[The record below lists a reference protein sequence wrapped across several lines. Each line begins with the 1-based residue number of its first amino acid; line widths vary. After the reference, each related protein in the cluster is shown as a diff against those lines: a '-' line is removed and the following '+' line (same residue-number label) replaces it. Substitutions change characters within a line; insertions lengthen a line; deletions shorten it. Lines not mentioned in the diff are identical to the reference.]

1 MTTPS
6 LSISHAGFHV
16 FDMEK
21 MVKFFTEVYGL
32 HVTDRGVMGS
42 GARASF

>member
-32 HVTDRGVMGS
+32 HDLPP
-42 GARASF
+42 F